1 MVSPYRK
8 KIMSTKSNSISS
20 LVKLALDAVATY
32 NSGVD
37 GLRAHLSKGTHAE
50 ARAVLLPHVATYY
63 GTPLLDGQKKALG
76 TKVLDKE
83 HATYEASR
91 KAIGRLVH
99 DVMGTAPT
107 TTSASTE
114 PVNPFLNA
122 VKKFEGTKAQALK
135 AFEKAWNARTA
146 K

>member
-1 MVSPYRK
+1 
-8 KIMSTKSNSISS
+8 MSTKSNSISS

-91 KAIGRLVH
+91 KALGRLVH
-99 DVMGTAPT
+99 DVMGTAPAS
-107 TTSASTE
+107 TSASTE

-122 VKKFEGTKAQALK
+122 VKKFDGTKAQALK

>member
-1 MVSPYRK
+1 
-8 KIMSTKSNSISS
+8 MSTKSNSISS

-32 NSGVD
+32 NDGVA

-50 ARAVLLPHVATYY
+50 ARAALLPHIASHPDYN
-63 GTPLLDGQKKALG
+63 TPLVDGKKKALG

-83 HATYEASR
+83 HANYEAAR
-91 KAIGRLVH
+91 KALGRLVH

-114 PVNPFLNA
+114 AVNPFLNV
-122 VKKFEGTKAQALK
+122 VKKFGGTKAQALK

>member
-1 MVSPYRK
+1 
-8 KIMSTKSNSISS
+8 MSTKTNSISS

-32 NSGVD
+32 NTGVD

-50 ARAVLLPHVATYY
+50 ARASLLPHVATYY

-91 KAIGRLVH
+91 KALGRLVH
-99 DVMGTAPT
+99 DVMGTAPAS
-107 TTSASTE
+107 TSASTE

-122 VKKFEGTKAQALK
+122 VKKFDGTKAQALK

>member
-1 MVSPYRK
+1 
-8 KIMSTKSNSISS
+8 MSTKINSISS

-91 KAIGRLVH
+91 KALGRLVH
-99 DVMGTAPT
+99 DVMGTAPAS
-107 TTSASTE
+107 TSASTE
-114 PVNPFLNA
+114 AVNPFLNA
-122 VKKFEGTKAQALK
+122 VKKFDGTKAQALK

>member
-32 NSGVD
+32 NTGVD

-50 ARAVLLPHVATYY
+50 ARASLLPHVATYY

-91 KAIGRLVH
+91 KALGRLVH
-99 DVMGTAPT
+99 DVMGTAPAS
-107 TTSASTE
+107 TSASTE

-122 VKKFEGTKAQALK
+122 VKKFDGTKAQALK

>member
-8 KIMSTKSNSISS
+8 KIMSTKINSISS

-32 NSGVD
+32 NTGVD

-50 ARAVLLPHVATYY
+50 ARASLLPHVATYY

-91 KAIGRLVH
+91 KALGRLVH
-99 DVMGTAPT
+99 DVMGTAPAS
-107 TTSASTE
+107 TSASTE

-122 VKKFEGTKAQALK
+122 VKKFDGTKAQALK

>member
-1 MVSPYRK
+1 
-8 KIMSTKSNSISS
+8 MSTKINSIAS

-32 NSGVD
+32 NDGVA
-37 GLRAHLSKGTHAE
+37 GLRAHLSKGTHAD
-50 ARAVLLPHVATYY
+50 ARAALLTHIATYY
-63 GTPLLDGQKKALG
+63 GTPLLEGQKKALG
-76 TKVLDKE
+76 TFVLDKE

-91 KAIGRLVH
+91 KALGRLVH
-99 DVMGTAPT
+99 DVMGTSPK

-114 PVNPFLNA
+114 AVNPFLNA
-122 VKKFEGTKAQALK
+122 VKKFDGTKAQALK

>member
-8 KIMSTKSNSISS
+8 KIMSTKINSISS

-32 NSGVD
+32 NTGVD

-91 KAIGRLVH
+91 KALGRLVH
-99 DVMGTAPT
+99 DVMGTAPAS
-107 TTSASTE
+107 TSASTE

-122 VKKFEGTKAQALK
+122 VKKFDGTKAQALK

>member
-1 MVSPYRK
+1 
-8 KIMSTKSNSISS
+8 MSTKINSISS

-32 NSGVD
+32 NDGVA

-50 ARAVLLPHVATYY
+50 ARAILLPHIAAHPDYN
-63 GTPLLDGQKKALG
+63 TPLVDGKKKALG

-83 HATYEASR
+83 HANYEAAR
-91 KAIGRLVH
+91 KALGRLVH
-99 DVMGTAPT
+99 DVMGTAPK

-114 PVNPFLNA
+114 AVNPFLNA
-122 VKKFEGTKAQALK
+122 VKKFDGTKAQALK

>member
-1 MVSPYRK
+1 
-8 KIMSTKSNSISS
+8 MSTKINSISS
-20 LVKLALDAVATY
+20 LVKLALDAVTTY
-32 NSGVD
+32 NDGVA

-50 ARAVLLPHVATYY
+50 ARAALLPHIATYY
-63 GTPLLDGQKKALG
+63 GTPLLEGQKKALG
-76 TKVLDKE
+76 TFVLDKE

-91 KAIGRLVH
+91 KALGRLVH
-99 DVMGTAPT
+99 DVMGTAPK

-114 PVNPFLNA
+114 AVNPFLNA
-122 VKKFEGTKAQALK
+122 VKKFDGTKAQALK

>member
-1 MVSPYRK
+1 
-8 KIMSTKSNSISS
+8 MSTKINSISS

-32 NSGVD
+32 NDGVA

-50 ARAVLLPHVATYY
+50 ARAILLPHIASHPDYN
-63 GTPLLDGQKKALG
+63 TPLVDGKKKALG

-83 HATYEASR
+83 HANYEAAR
-91 KAIGRLVH
+91 KALGRRVH
-99 DVMGTAPT
+99 DVMGTAPK

-114 PVNPFLNA
+114 ALNTFLNA
-122 VKKFEGTKAQALK
+122 VKKFDGTKAHALK

>member
-1 MVSPYRK
+1 
-8 KIMSTKSNSISS
+8 MSTKINSIAS

-32 NSGVD
+32 NDGVA

-50 ARAVLLPHVATYY
+50 ARAALLPHIASHPDYN
-63 GTPLLDGQKKALG
+63 TPLVDGKKKALG
-76 TKVLDKE
+76 TKVLDKD
-83 HATYEASR
+83 HANYETAR
-91 KAIGRLVH
+91 KALGRLVH
-99 DVMGTAPT
+99 DVMGTAPK

-114 PVNPFLNA
+114 AVNPFLNA
-122 VKKFEGTKAQALK
+122 VKKFDGTKAQALK

>member
-91 KAIGRLVH
+91 KALGRLVH
-99 DVMGTAPT
+99 DVMGTAPAS
-107 TTSASTE
+107 TSASTE

-122 VKKFEGTKAQALK
+122 VKKFDGTKAQALK

>member
-1 MVSPYRK
+1 
-8 KIMSTKSNSISS
+8 MSTKINSISS

-91 KAIGRLVH
+91 KALGRLVH
-99 DVMGTAPT
+99 DVMGTAPAS
-107 TTSASTE
+107 TSASTE

-122 VKKFEGTKAQALK
+122 VKKFDGTKAQALK